1 MTTVDDQGQGARAG
15 AAPGSDPRSGEAPAH
30 RADPA
35 PDTTAAAAN
44 PALVG
49 VPTFVIGA
57 VSLGLY
63 LVGFT
68 GSSTALV
75 GMVPILFMCTG
86 IGQLIATAWAVKTG
100 AGPQAAIFGIFA
112 GFWLSFAVLATA
124 LGNDWFGP
132 TSTDT
137 AVAAGA
143 QETFLLSWLIGVV
156 VLTLASLRLPSVF
169 TLLFVLVDIALLLV
183 LLGTAADSTGLL
195 FGGGIAVFAFTL
207 VGVYLFVDAMGQA
220 TGGKAMPMGKPIVS

>member
-1 MTTVDDQGQGARAG
+1 MTTVDDQGQGAHARSG
-15 AAPGSDPRSGEAPAH
+15 AARGAVTEQHAGEAAA
-30 RADPA
+30 READ
-35 PDTTAAAAN
+35 TAAAGAN

-86 IGQLIATAWAVKTG
+86 IGQLIGTVWAIKTG
-100 AGPQAAIFGIFA
+100 AGPVAAIFGIFG

-124 LGNDWFGP
+124 LGNDWFGA

-137 AVAAGA
+137 AVATGA
-143 QETFLLSWLIGVV
+143 QETFLLTWLIGIV

-183 LLGTAADSTGLL
+183 LLGTAAGSTGLL
-195 FGGGIAVFAFTL
+195 FGGGIAVFAFAL